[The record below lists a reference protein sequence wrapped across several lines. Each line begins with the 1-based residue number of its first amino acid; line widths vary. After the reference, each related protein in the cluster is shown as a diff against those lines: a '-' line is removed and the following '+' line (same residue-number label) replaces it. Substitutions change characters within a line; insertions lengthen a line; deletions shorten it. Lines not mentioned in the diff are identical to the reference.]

1 MKNQLRITRVIIPV
15 LFTFFHLSL
24 SAQINVVSTTGYVVD
39 INVTPQTIIPSSP
52 ANCTWGYNYNVK
64 LKYQVTFTG
73 KNRPSSLYTLQG
85 TLGCGSSSNFFDLPN
100 EGGIGMATTVSN
112 SWRAASD
119 CKSVDLTSLNCNK
132 VNIEISGPGINSQ
145 TVSYSLSYTALP
157 VTLTNFTAA
166 AEGKKVKIKW
176 ATASENNNDYFTIQ
190 RSVKQNEWTDLE
202 KIKGAGNSSIAK
214 EYESYDKFPIAGIS
228 YYRIK
233 QTDLDGKFT
242 FSSISAVNVE
252 PGSENIS
259 VFPSPNTGNS
269 IKINGIADY
278 KKYSMILTDMNEKP
292 FFSTN
297 EISSPLILP
306 SLKPGMYLISF
317 VDKATNERSILR
329 YMKL

>member
-1 MKNQLRITRVIIPV
+1 MRNQLRTTRIIIPI
-15 LFTFFHLSL
+15 LFTLFHFIAG
-24 SAQINVVSTTGYVVD
+24 AQINIVSTAGYVVD
-39 INVTPQTIIPSSP
+39 INVIPQTIIPSSS

-73 KNRPSSLYTLQG
+73 RNRPSSLYTLQG

-100 EGGIGMATTVSN
+100 EGGTGMTTTVSN
-112 SWRAASD
+112 SWRAVSD
-119 CKSVDLTSLNCNK
+119 CKSVDLSSLNCNK
-132 VNIEISGPGINSQ
+132 VNIEIAGPGINSQ

-202 KIKGAGNSSIAK
+202 KIKGAGNSSVEK

-233 QTDLDGKFT
+233 QTDLDGKYT
-242 FSSISAVNVE
+242 LSAISAVNVE
-252 PGSENIS
+252 SGSENIS
-259 VFPSPNTGNS
+259 IFPSPNTGNS

-278 KKYSMILTDMNEKP
+278 KKYSMTVTDMNEKP
-292 FFSTN
+292 FYTTH
-297 EISSPLILP
+297 EISSPLVLP

-317 VDKATNERSILR
+317 TDKTTNERSILR